1 MPKFKVVGNH
11 AVAGVPTGGEVEFTD
26 EEAAWLIEAG
36 HLEAVATRKSVK
48 KNSEP
53 SEDGDGQDRT
63 D

>member
-11 AVAGVPTGGEVEFTD
+11 AVAGVSPGGQVEFTD

-48 KNSEP
+48 QTSDQ